1 LVRQV
6 VLVRWKE
13 GASDEAKRAVAEAL
27 AALPSE
33 IPGVR
38 DMRMGADLGLR
49 PGNFDFVVTADFDD
63 EGAYLFYRD
72 HPAHQ
77 QVVTDLIRPVMAER
91 AGILFRSD
99 SNCSS
104 GMAITTLPER

>member
-1 LVRQV
+1 M

-13 GASDEAKRAVAEAL
+13 GTSDAAKRAVAEAL
-27 AALPSE
+27 AGLPSE
-33 IPGVR
+33 IAGVR

-49 PGNFDFVVTADFDD
+49 PGNFDFAVTADFDD
-63 EGAYLFYRD
+63 EDAYLFYRD

-77 QVVTDLIRPVMAER
+77 QIVVDLIRPVMAER

-99 SNCSS
+99 SNAVEPDTD
-104 GMAITTLPER
+104 G